1 MSEKIAN
8 VQHELISEETLKKP
22 GFWTKGGNRYNSCN
36 FNVIL

>member
-22 GFWTKGGNRYNSCN
+22 R
-36 FNVIL
+36 ILDKRRKSL